1 MARITAK
8 IRRDGKS
15 KGTRIKRKEDEEKA
29 RNVAKRK
36 KG

>member
-1 MARITAK
+1 MAKVAVH
-8 IRRDGKS
+8 RRKDGNP
-15 KGTRIKRKEDEEKA
+15 KGTRIKRKEDDEKA